1 LDPWLGKIPWRRKW
15 LSTPVFSPGKPYGEK
30 GLAGC
35 SPWGC
40 KESDMTERLNTHTY
54 KAGGGLEGGGGG
66 YSVCEC
72 SSTWV
77 LTGVL
82 DIF

>member
-1 LDPWLGKIPWRRKW
+1 MDRRAW
-15 LSTPVFSPGKPYGEK
+15 QAAAHG
-30 GLAGC
+30 AA
-35 SPWGC
+35 
-40 KESDMTERLNTHTY
+40 ESDMTERLNTHTQGW
-54 KAGGGLEGGGGG
+54 GGPGGGGGG

-77 LTGVL
+77 LTGAL